1 MTSRENGPWTV
12 VFLLSVAFIL
22 NYIDRQV
29 VFAIFPVLR
38 ADMSFSPTQL
48 GLAGSVFTWTYS
60 LGMPFAGRL
69 ADVIPRHRLIIIA
82 LILWSLATIGTGI
95 SRNFTEFIISR
106 VLMGLSESLY
116 SPAAMA
122 LIARFHTNRTR
133 SRALSV
139 HGLAQF
145 IGITFGGWYGG
156 WAAENIG
163 WRTGLIILAVIG
175 LGYAVVLGK
184 FLRDRP
190 IETTEESIRSSPLKL
205 LRSLNFWAIST
216 TFFCFCAMLWMLYA
230 WLPTYIFDTFNLSL
244 AQSGLVATLY
254 LQSSSAVGVLTGGL
268 LGDYFAKSNPI
279 GRFRVL
285 TLGLFVAAPFAF
297 FIFEVESL
305 ALLKLS
311 ACVFG
316 LFTGLFIA
324 NMFSSVYDLVEKNN
338 YGLAVGLINM
348 LGGLGAGAAILATG
362 MFKEMMAF
370 SSLMMWATLSSMA
383 SSLWL
388 AYVIHRYFAGKKV
401 LSEIN
406 G

>member
-12 VFLLSVAFIL
+12 VILLSIAFVL

-38 ADMSFSPTQL
+38 EDMSFSATQL

-69 ADVIPRHRLIIIA
+69 ADVIPRHRLIILS

-95 SRNFTEFIISR
+95 SRDFTEFIISR

-116 SPAAMA
+116 SPAAMS

-145 IGITFGGWYGG
+145 VGITFGGWYGG
-156 WAAENIG
+156 WTAENIG
-163 WRTGLIILAVIG
+163 WRTGLVILALIG
-175 LGYAVVLGK
+175 IGYAVVLGK
-184 FLRDRP
+184 FLRDSP
-190 IETTEESIRSSPLKL
+190 EDTTETSIKSSPLKL
-205 LRSLNFWAIST
+205 LTSLN
-216 TFFCFCAMLWMLYA
+216 FCFCAMLWMLYA

-254 LQSSSAVGVLTGGL
+254 LQSSSAVGVLSGGL
-268 LGDYFAKSNPI
+268 LGDYFAKTNPI

-285 TLGLFVAAPFAF
+285 TAGLFIAAPFAF
-297 FIFEVESL
+297 FIFEVQSL
-305 ALLKLS
+305 TLLKLS
-311 ACVFG
+311 ACGFG

-348 LGGLGAGAAILATG
+348 LGGLGAGAAILVTG
-362 MFKEMMAF
+362 MFREMMTFA
-370 SSLMMWATLSSMA
+370 SLMMWATLSSMIA
-383 SSLWL
+383 SVWL
-388 AYVIHRYFAGKKV
+388 AYVIHRYFVGKDI

-406 G
+406 R